1 MWRPPDRPTD
11 RQEGLGRA
19 VTHWLGSPTVSLVT
33 TCGTLAE
40 ARSLDAPPAAM
51 MEANM
56 TVGDYPV
63 ARKTGVAALGR
74 SGACAECP
82 VTSEGETKAG
92 QQRSCSSTSQRSH
105 SIKRSRL

>member
-1 MWRPPDRPTD
+1 M
-11 RQEGLGRA
+11 
-19 VTHWLGSPTVSLVT
+19 THWLGSPTVSLVT

-63 ARKTGVAALGR
+63 AGKSYWLTMTGVAALGLV
-74 SGACAECP
+74 GVAL
-82 VTSEGETKAG
+82 VLNV
-92 QQRSCSSTSQRSH
+92 Q
-105 SIKRSRL
+105 

>member
-40 ARSLDAPPAAM
+40 ARSLDGPPAAM

-63 ARKTGVAALGR
+63 AGKSYWLTMTGVAALGLV
-74 SGACAECP
+74 GVALMLN
-82 VTSEGETKAG
+82 V
-92 QQRSCSSTSQRSH
+92 Q
-105 SIKRSRL
+105 